1 MKERIL
7 ITGGAGFIGTH
18 LVDRLFDQGNQIVVL
33 DNLST
38 GNLKN
43 LRDEVTFIKGDI
55 RDKDM
60 VMRALKGCTKVY
72 HHAAELGV
80 DRVMSMSDA
89 AMADVDY
96 YGTKIVLEACRNSE
110 VKTLLFASTS
120 EVYGDYLKEDL
131 PMAESDN
138 FKPDTPYGEAKKS
151 AEVLCQEFSKETGI
165 NAVCVRYFNVYGAR
179 QTFNGYA
186 IPNFIRAA
194 LKNGT
199 IKIHGDGTQIRDFT
213 YIDDAVRMTID
224 VCQGKFN
231 GEVFNIGSGDYV
243 NMIDL
248 ASIIK
253 RLCKSRSEIQFIA
266 PRRPTDT
273 HNKYS
278 DPSKIIR
285 MTGKGSKIDFEKGLA
300 KTIEYYKKSINSDII
315 ISADLKN
322 RKSDMDA
329 NMNMNLDMIGA

>member
-18 LVDRLFDQGNQIVVL
+18 LVDHLFNQGNQITVL

-55 RDKDM
+55 RDKEI
-60 VMRALKGCTKVY
+60 VACALEGCTKVY

-80 DRVMSMSDA
+80 DRVLSMSDE

-110 VKTLLFASTS
+110 VKIMLFASSS
-120 EVYGDYLKEDL
+120 EVYGDYSKEDL

-138 FKPDTPYGEAKKS
+138 FRPDTPYGEAKKS
-151 AEVLCQEFSKETGI
+151 AEVLCQEFSRETGMST
-165 NAVCVRYFNVYGAR
+165 VCVRYFNVYGAR
-179 QTFNGYA
+179 QTLNGYA

-194 LKNGT
+194 LRNET

-213 YIDDAVRMTID
+213 YVDDAVKMT
-224 VCQGKFN
+224 VGACHGKFN
-231 GEVFNIGSGDYV
+231 GEVLNIGSGDYV

-248 ASIIK
+248 ANIIK
-253 RLCKSRSEIQFIA
+253 RLCNSKSEIKFIA

-278 DPSKIIR
+278 DPSKVIR
-285 MTGKGSKIDFEKGLA
+285 MTGINTKMDFEKGLTE
-300 KTIEYYKKSINSDII
+300 TIEYYKK
-315 ISADLKN
+315 LYVVK
-322 RKSDMDA
+322 
-329 NMNMNLDMIGA
+329 

>member
-1 MKERIL
+1 MKIMAKSLKTDLEIKKNMKERIL

-18 LVDRLFDQGNQIVVL
+18 LVDYLFNQGNQITVL

-43 LRDEVTFIKGDI
+43 LRDGVTFIKGDV
-55 RDKDM
+55 RDEKT
-60 VMRALKGCTKVY
+60 VVRALEGCTKVY

-80 DRVMSMSDA
+80 DRIMKMSDS

-96 YGTKIVLEACRNSE
+96 HGTKTVLEACRNSE

-131 PMAESDN
+131 PMVESDD

-151 AEVLCQEFSKETGI
+151 AEVLCSEFSKETGM
-165 NAVCVRYFNVYGAR
+165 NTVCVRYFNVYGAR
-179 QTFNGYA
+179 QTLNGYA

-194 LKNGT
+194 LRNET

-213 YIDDAVRMTID
+213 YIDDAVEMTIG

-253 RLCKSRSEIQFIA
+253 RLCKSKSEIKFIA

-278 DPSKIIR
+278 DPSKVIR
-285 MTGKGSKIDFEKGLA
+285 MTGVNSKMDFEKGLIE
-300 KTIEYYKKSINSDII
+300 TIDYYKTLYVTK
-315 ISADLKN
+315 
-322 RKSDMDA
+322 
-329 NMNMNLDMIGA
+329 

>member
-18 LVDRLFDQGNQIVVL
+18 LVDSLFSQGNQIVVL

-43 LRDEVTFIKGDI
+43 LRDDVTFIKGDI
-55 RDKDM
+55 GDKKT
-60 VMRALKGCTKVY
+60 VIRALEGCTKVY

-80 DRVMSMSDA
+80 DRVLSMSDE

-96 YGTKIVLEACRNSE
+96 YGTKMVLEACRCSE

-131 PMAESDN
+131 PMEENDN
-138 FKPDTPYGEAKKS
+138 FKPDTPYGEAKKN
-151 AEVLCQEFSKETGI
+151 AEVLCQEFSKETGM
-165 NAVCVRYFNVYGAR
+165 NTVCVRYFNVYGSR

-194 LKNGT
+194 LKNET

-213 YIDDAVRMTID
+213 YIDDAVRMTVD
-224 VCQGKFN
+224 VCHEKFN
-231 GEVFNIGSGDYV
+231 GEIFNIGSGDYV

-253 RLCKSRSEIQFIA
+253 RLCKSKSEIKFIA

-278 DPSKIIR
+278 DPSKVIR
-285 MTGKGSKIDFEKGLA
+285 MTGVNSKMDFEKGLME
-300 KTIEYYKKSINSDII
+300 TIEYYKKT
-315 ISADLKN
+315 
-322 RKSDMDA
+322 M
-329 NMNMNLDMIGA
+329 

>member
-7 ITGGAGFIGTH
+7 VTGGAGFIGTH
-18 LVDRLFDQGNQIVVL
+18 LVDYLFNQGDQITVL

-43 LRDEVTFIKGDI
+43 LRDEVTFIMGDI
-55 RDKDM
+55 RDKNT
-60 VMRALKGCTKVY
+60 VIRALEGCTKVY

-80 DRVMSMSDA
+80 DRIMRMSNE
-89 AMADVDY
+89 AMTDVDY
-96 YGTKIVLEACRNSE
+96 YGTKMVLEACRRSE
-110 VKTLLFASTS
+110 VKTLLFASSS

-131 PMAESDN
+131 PMIESDN

-151 AEVLCQEFSKETGI
+151 AEVLCQEFSKETGM
-165 NAVCVRYFNVYGAR
+165 NTVCVRYFNVYGAR
-179 QTFNGYA
+179 QTLNGYA
-186 IPNFIRAA
+186 IPNFIHAA
-194 LKNGT
+194 LKNET

-213 YIDDAVRMTID
+213 YVDDAVKMTVG
-224 VCQGKFN
+224 VCQEKFN
-231 GEVFNIGSGDYV
+231 GEVFNVGSGDYV

-248 ASIIK
+248 ANIIK
-253 RLCKSRSEIQFIA
+253 KLCKSKSEIKFVV

-285 MTGKGSKIDFEKGLA
+285 MTGVNSKMDFEKGLI
-300 KTIEYYKKSINSDII
+300 KTIEYYKKLYV
-315 ISADLKN
+315 AT
-322 RKSDMDA
+322 
-329 NMNMNLDMIGA
+329 

>member
-18 LVDRLFDQGNQIVVL
+18 LVDYLFNQGNKIIVL
-33 DNLST
+33 DNLCT

-43 LRDEVTFIKGDI
+43 LRSGVTFIKGDV
-55 RDKDM
+55 RDKEA
-60 VMRALKGCTKVY
+60 VVRALNGCTKVY

-80 DRVMSMSDA
+80 DRIMRMSDE

-96 YGTKIVLEACRNSE
+96 YGTKTVLEACKDSE

-131 PMAESDN
+131 PMSEDDN

-151 AEVLCQEFSKETGI
+151 AETLCHEFSKETGM
-165 NAVCVRYFNVYGAR
+165 NTVCVRYFNVYGAR

-194 LKNGT
+194 LKNET
-199 IKIHGDGTQIRDFT
+199 IKIHGDGKQIRDFT
-213 YIDDAVRMTID
+213 YIDDAVRMTVG
-224 VCQGKFN
+224 VCQDKFN

-253 RLCKSRSEIQFIA
+253 RLCESKSEIKFIA

-278 DPSKIIR
+278 DPSKVIQ
-285 MTGKGSKIDFEKGLA
+285 MTGVNSKMDFEKGLTE
-300 KTIEYYKKSINSDII
+300 TIEYYRNH
-315 ISADLKN
+315 
-322 RKSDMDA
+322 M
-329 NMNMNLDMIGA
+329 